1 VNVNDASKK
10 GSCFLLMK
18 AVTLARSDDE
28 GVFKMYQASQTRY
41 DQMQYNRVGQS
52 GLKLS
57 AIGLGLWNN
66 FGSVDPIANQKAII
80 HQAFDLGITYYDLAN
95 NYGPEPGSAETN
107 FGQIMKT
114 DMRPYRDEMVIAS
127 KAGYVM
133 WPGPYGNWGS
143 RKSIIASADQSL
155 QRTGLDYFDIFYSH
169 RPDPETPMAETVAAL
184 DQLVRQ
190 GKTLYVGISNYN
202 GEQTAAMTK
211 LFEQLGTPYIIH
223 QPRYNMFNRQAEQDL
238 FPVLEKTHKAAVGFS
253 SLSQGLLT
261 DKYLHG
267 IAANSRAKKAT
278 IPFLSPVQ
286 VEQTLTTVKRLNEV
300 AQQRGQSLAQMAL
313 AWNLREPAL
322 ASVLIGAS
330 RPQQVVDNVAALDQ
344 LAFSDA
350 ELAKIDQILAEQ
362 PAVDWSAGRK

>member
-1 VNVNDASKK
+1 
-10 GSCFLLMK
+10 
-18 AVTLARSDDE
+18 
-28 GVFKMYQASQTRY
+28 MYQADRTRY
-41 DQMQYNRVGQS
+41 DQMVYNRVGQS
-52 GLKLS
+52 GLKIS

-66 FGSVDPIANQKAII
+66 FGSVDPLENQKAII
-80 HQAFDLGITYYDLAN
+80 HQAFDLGITYFDLAN

-107 FGQIMKT
+107 FGQIMAT

-155 QRTGLDYFDIFYSH
+155 KRTGLDYFDIFYSH
-169 RPDPETPMAETVAAL
+169 RPDPETPLAETAQAL
-184 DQLVRQ
+184 DQLVRD
-190 GKTLYVGISNYN
+190 GKTLYVGLSNYN
-202 GEQTAAMTK
+202 GEQTAAMTAIFDELK
-211 LFEQLGTPYIIH
+211 TPYIIH
-223 QPRYNMFNRQAEQDL
+223 QPRYNMFNRQAEGDL

-267 IAANSRAKKAT
+267 IAADSRATKQT
-278 IPFLSPVQ
+278 IPFLGTSQ
-286 VEQTLTTVKRLNEV
+286 VEQTLTTVQRLNEV

-313 AWNLREPAL
+313 AWNLRQPAL

-330 RPQQVVDNVAALDQ
+330 RPQQVINNVAALDN
-344 LAFSDA
+344 LDFSAD
-350 ELAKIDQILAEQ
+350 ELATIEQILAEQ
-362 PAVDWSAGRK
+362 PVIDWSREK

>member
-1 VNVNDASKK
+1 
-10 GSCFLLMK
+10 
-18 AVTLARSDDE
+18 
-28 GVFKMYQASQTRY
+28 MYQASQTRY

>member
-1 VNVNDASKK
+1 
-10 GSCFLLMK
+10 
-18 AVTLARSDDE
+18 
-28 GVFKMYQASQTRY
+28 MYQASQKRY
-41 DQMQYNRVGQS
+41 DHMIYNRVGNS

-107 FGQIMKT
+107 FGRIMAT

-169 RPDPETPMAETVAAL
+169 RPDPETPMEETAAAL

-202 GEQTAAMTK
+202 GKQTAAMTK
-211 LFEQLGTPYIIH
+211 IFESLGTPYIIH
-223 QPRYNMFNRQAEQDL
+223 QPRYNMFNRQVEQDL
-238 FPVLEKTHKAAVGFS
+238 FPVLQATHKAAVGFS

-267 IAANSRAKKAT
+267 ITTDSRANKQT
-278 IPFLSPVQ
+278 IPFLNPVQ
-286 VEQTLTTVKRLNEV
+286 VEQTLATVKRLNEV
-300 AQQRGQSLAQMAL
+300 AQQREQSLAQMAL
-313 AWNLREPAL
+313 AWNLRQPAL

-330 RPQQVVDNVAALDQ
+330 RPEQVVNNVAALEK
-344 LAFSDA
+344 LKFSES
-350 ELAKIDQILAEQ
+350 ELATIEQILTEQ
-362 PAVDWSAGRK
+362 PAIDWNAGRS